1 MPLPS
6 PEIAQARLAIT
17 HSIHQAARAVDLL
30 FHAAGT
36 NAIHR
41 RNGLERRWRDVHV
54 VVQHG
59 AGLLSNYEFG
69 GQALMGLR
77 PNDAGW

>member
-1 MPLPS
+1 MPS
-6 PEIAQARLAIT
+6 PELAQARLAIT
-17 HSIHQAARAVDLL
+17 HSIHQSARAVDLL

-41 RNGLERRWRDVHV
+41 RNGLERRFRDAHV

-59 AGLLSNYEFG
+59 AGLPANYESG
-69 GQALMGLR
+69 GQALMGLT
-77 PNDAGW
+77 PKDPGW